1 MQAIIVYDV
10 SVGRVSKVCQFLRQ
24 HMHWVQNSVFE
35 GELSEADLQKVKN
48 GIKNIIKEKEDSVLI
63 FTIPNSNW
71 LKKERIGVEKNKI
84 SYIL

>member
-10 SVGRVSKVCQFLRQ
+10 SVGRVAKICQFLRQ

-48 GIKNIIKEKEDSVLI
+48 GIKDIIKEKEDSVLI

-71 LKKERIGVEKNKI
+71 LKKERIGIEKNEI
-84 SYIL
+84 SCIL

>member
-10 SVGRVSKVCQFLRQ
+10 SVERVSKVCKFLRQ

-35 GELSEADLQKVKN
+35 GELSEAELQRVKI
-48 GIKNIIKEKEDSVLI
+48 GIKDIIKEKEDSVLI

-71 LKKERIGVEKNKI
+71 LKKERIGIEKNEI
-84 SYIL
+84 SCIL